1 MHVYFFEII
10 AGRNEQNCIYCYSPY
25 LKWNISFFT
34 FFAYFLIRNM
44 TSGKF
49 PLKNQHPES
58 SYSSNSPWWIPPGKF
73 PPRIFSPMFL
83 NIFFFFSL
91 LSSLSLIFLKRLFCI
106 SFWLLLRLK
115 SRSAREASN
124 NPAFMGS
131 CRTISHMF

>member
-58 SYSSNSPWWIPPGKF
+58 SYSSNSPMMNSPRKIPTQ
-73 PPRIFSPMFL
+73 
-83 NIFFFFSL
+83 NILTHVFKHFFFFSL
-91 LSSLSLIFLKRLFCI
+91 LSLKRLFCI